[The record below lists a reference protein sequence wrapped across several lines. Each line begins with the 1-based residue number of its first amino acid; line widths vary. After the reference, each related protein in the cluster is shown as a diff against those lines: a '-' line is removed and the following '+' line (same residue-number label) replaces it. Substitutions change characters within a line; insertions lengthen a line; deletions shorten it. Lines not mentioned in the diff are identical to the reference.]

1 MPKYM
6 IEAHYTA
13 EGAKGVA
20 KDGGSGR
27 RAAVVKAAESV
38 GGKLESLYFAFGGA
52 DVYAVLEL
60 PDNVTAAALS
70 LAVNQGGA
78 VATKTIVLLTPEE
91 MDKAAKKTV
100 AYRGPGHLTLEAPP
114 ARVGRVGGSWI
125 TTKGNPRHA
134 EIFV

>member
-1 MPKYM
+1 MGVGYSVDGAVGQKRRRDKNEREGTMPKYM

-20 KDGGSGR
+20 KDGGTGR

-38 GGKLESLYFAFGGA
+38 GGKLESLYSAFGGA
-52 DVYAVLEL
+52 DVFAVLEL

-100 AYRGPGHLTLEAPP
+100 AYRAPGH
-114 ARVGRVGGSWI
+114 
-125 TTKGNPRHA
+125 
-134 EIFV
+134 